1 MSFIRWDGFSWLML
15 ADGLLAIA
23 FALMIIVTLL
33 TQRLILPRGAYFT
46 AAIVGTLAW
55 LAFITARGEVHLTGS
70 AFLVIVA
77 AFLPSLPFVLL
88 GETAFLFWFGSS
100 KHWRY
105 VLVLGVLV
113 IPLALYFFTRLAKVI
128 GQRL

>member
-1 MSFIRWDGFSWLML
+1 ML